1 MGFFLLGSGKMG
13 LGQGEQ
19 CCTFCVHVDTT
30 VSTLLAH
37 LSRSSKQSWLMFSM
51 RVSHTGIFS
60 FEYNSITVIFRSW
73 TGAFDIYDHQTQLA
87 DSKCAE
93 LSSYDKVEQSWM
105 ITCSPIG
112 LGTEHQ
118 IYVSINGREVVS
130 ATKMNFAKPSITSS
144 TPTPYNANG
153 EEIIIRGLNLG
164 GVNSPTEV
172 NISHTA
178 CLGASWEPSYDT
190 DGLPFVKCR
199 SQRDIVSAIQVDTT
213 AIIPCTCSI

>member
-1 MGFFLLGSGKMG
+1 MFNVNVSNWNVSITLGRALTQS
-13 LGQGEQ
+13 LSIFSLYNEPL
-19 CCTFCVHVDTT
+19 HVQLSTT
-30 VSTLLAH
+30 V
-37 LSRSSKQSWLMFSM
+37 F
-51 RVSHTGIFS
+51 
-60 FEYNSITVIFRSW
+60 FRSW

-93 LSSYDKVEQSWM
+93 LSSYDKEEQSWM

-112 LGTEHQ
+112 LGIEHR

-130 ATKMNFAKPSITSS
+130 ATRMNFAKPSITSS
-144 TPTPYNANG
+144 TPKPYNANG

-164 GVNSPTEV
+164 GVNSPTQV

-199 SQRDIVSAIQVDTT
+199 SQRDIVSAVHVDTT
-213 AIIPCTCSI
+213 AVIPCTCSI